1 MARSFDFIKQI
12 RLVVNCFLVSLE
24 QIKQEKRANYNQ
36 RRVQEILSTMKIFM
50 KHKRHQDLYADLC
63 IHLPKLFNFT
73 NAGILFYDSKATTLF
88 SIKCDD
94 YKNTTIKDEHLMRFP
109 LNMGLTGIA
118 VEQRGALVSLEG
130 EDDPKYSFEVDNIN

>member
-1 MARSFDFIKQI
+1 
-12 RLVVNCFLVSLE
+12 
-24 QIKQEKRANYNQ
+24 
-36 RRVQEILSTMKIFM
+36 M